1 MGNLGT
7 KNSHTEKIKKEN
19 IKTLNHK
26 NNDNTYLTD
35 KLNYEKQIVQ
45 ERDMAQSY
53 IDIAEVAILAFD
65 TQANVTLINKKGLEI
80 LNCSKE
86 DIISKNWFDNFVVE
100 SKREEQ
106 KRDYIEV
113 MNLPLDHKIY
123 YESYVIKKGGD
134 VITIGWY
141 TSLLK
146 DSNENVIG
154 MLASGDDITKRKEID
169 RMKTEFVNTVSHE
182 IRTPLTLILAL
193 VQLLLNNEKLDKDKI
208 KKYYNTIYKEATR
221 LSQLVNDF
229 LDIQK
234 IESGIHAFNKE
245 RMSIVDAIDE
255 VIELYEVTGDYNIIL
270 DLDKGHYS
278 DIYGDYLKIKQL
290 ITNLISNALK
300 YSPDNDEVTI
310 KLREKDGFI
319 FVSVIDKGI
328 GIPQDSIPML
338 FTKFYRVD
346 SSDHRKV
353 SGTGLGLVICK
364 EIITAHGGDIGVN
377 SRFGEG
383 SEFYF
388 FVPVIKDN
396 NK

>member
-1 MGNLGT
+1 MENLGT
-7 KNSHTEKIKKEN
+7 ENPHNVKYKKEN
-19 IKTLNHK
+19 NTLSDK

-86 DIISKNWFDNFVVE
+86 DIIGKNWFDNFIVE
-100 SKREEQ
+100 SKKEEQ
-106 KRDYIEV
+106 KRDYTAV
-113 MNLPLDHKIY
+113 MSLPLDHKVY
-123 YESYVIKKGGD
+123 YESYVVKKCGD
-134 VITIGWY
+134 EITVGWY

-146 DSNENVIG
+146 DSNGNVIG

-193 VQLLLNNEKLDKDKI
+193 VQLLLNNDNLDKDKI

-290 ITNLISNALK
+290 ITNLISNAIK
-300 YSPDNDEVTI
+300 YTPDNDEVTI

-328 GIPQDSIPML
+328 GIPQESIPML

-346 SSDHRKV
+346 SFDHRKV

-377 SRFGEG
+377 SKFGEG

-388 FVPVIKDN
+388 FVPVIEDN
-396 NK
+396 SNN